1 MAHFQCNALGAAMV
15 MKLRGGE
22 DDAAG
27 HGVEGLARSSIATNS
42 RSV

>member
-15 MKLRGGE
+15 MKLVGGGGK

-27 HGVEGLARSSIATNS
+27 QGVECSSIATNS